1 MQLLAQLGRSLLDLL
16 LHLGSE
22 HDLLGGDLGVDTLC
36 LSHALTYFPRL
47 LYGGLTLYTPVL
59 RDGGLCCPLPTK
71 RGINRAQQRR
81 HSAPAALVVKARATE
96 GLPQADPRRLLGAKL
111 VDHLSS
117 GFLHLLHALPPY
129 PGGGEAISSPQLVV
143 VGRGLCL
150 VLGREVAPP
159 MFVTTDTNSRGR
171 PAHDP
176 YALFC
181 IIFY

>member
-81 HSAPAALVVKARATE
+81 HSAPAVLVVKARATE

-129 PGGGEAISSPQLVV
+129 RGGGEAISSPQLVV
-143 VGRGLCL
+143 VVGRGPCL

-159 MFVTTDTNSRGR
+159 ISLVTIITQTRG
-171 PAHDP
+171 DIC
-176 YALFC
+176 ALRHN
-181 IIFY
+181 